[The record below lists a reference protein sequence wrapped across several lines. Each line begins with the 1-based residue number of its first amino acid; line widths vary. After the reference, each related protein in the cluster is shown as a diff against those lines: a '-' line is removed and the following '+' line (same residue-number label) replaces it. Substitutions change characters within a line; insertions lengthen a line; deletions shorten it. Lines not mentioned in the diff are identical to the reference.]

1 MVRERKVRPE
11 DCFPVSNS
19 KWIIGVRRSS
29 VSRGTFGVVQVPETF
44 RGGGE
49 KDSDGRRGVEGVAG
63 GQACVTPKSPEVPW
77 SSSRF
82 QATATTTIV

>member
-1 MVRERKVRPE
+1 LGWCRCPRE
-11 DCFPVSNS
+11 
-19 KWIIGVRRSS
+19 
-29 VSRGTFGVVQVPETF
+29 F

-63 GQACVTPKSPEVPW
+63 GQAGVIPKSPEVPW